1 MFLQNRC
8 FIVVEILLNIME
20 SWSTFVKSEIP
31 IANNRG
37 KLDPGW
43 LDAGDDNADWFSS
56 SQPSMSMWKALSD
69 GSSAETR
76 LTGREK
82 CKNLQSRT

>member
-37 KLDPGW
+37 KLDPG
-43 LDAGDDNADWFSS
+43 
-56 SQPSMSMWKALSD
+56 
-69 GSSAETR
+69 
-76 LTGREK
+76 
-82 CKNLQSRT
+82 